1 MKFEHLQGKKI
12 GDIIID
18 CVPEQF
24 QHFFVKVDD
33 NFVAD
38 NKWWAFELELD
49 DEDSI
54 GTHVWNLLP
63 LTVEQLSWMPDC
75 DESFTEALWK
85 AVGDQC
91 LTWVYG

>member
-1 MKFEHLQGKKI
+1 MSQDITEKTI
-12 GDIIID
+12 GDVIAE

-24 QHFFVKVDD
+24 QHFFAKVNDD
-33 NFVAD
+33 FVVD
-38 NKWWAFELELD
+38 NKWWSWGLELD

-63 LTVEQLSWMPDC
+63 ETCEILAWMPDAT
-75 DESFTEALWK
+75 DEFVESLWK